1 MQRNDINGS
10 KLEPLLTWPAI
21 IIVGVIT
28 QGLFLATI
36 GLSFIKWIVV
46 RPDLGIKFY
55 WLKNYLKLFTSWDT
69 LLVVWNTI
77 FITVVS
83 LAICLVL
90 GVVFSLMLNRTFKG
104 INLLRTIMLMP
115 FFMMDAVIG
124 IIWKTLIL
132 HPSFGIAGYFSDILK
147 KAPIDFLGQWSLLT
161 VIILIVWQ
169 WTPFFI
175 LIILAGLQGIDSQIL
190 DSAMVDGSGW
200 FRTLF
205 SIKLPTIMHHI
216 EVAIMLGLIFI
227 LKVFGLIYVTTY
239 GGPGYTTTN
248 LPFMVF
254 KINNLKWD
262 VGEAASYAVLT
273 VVLTLIAITVLFKFM
288 EKKVAGA
295 EG

>member
-83 LAICLVL
+83 LVICLVL

-132 HPSFGIAGYFSDILK
+132 HPSFGIAGYFSEILK

>member
-1 MQRNDINGS
+1 MQRNDIKS
-10 KLEPLLTWPAI
+10 SPLQPLLSLPAVL
-21 IIVGVIT
+21 IVGVIT

-36 GLSFIKWIVV
+36 VFSLIKWIVV

-55 WLKNYLKLFTSWDT
+55 WLKNYLKLFTSFET
-69 LLVVWNTI
+69 LQVVGNTV
-77 FITVVS
+77 FITVLS
-83 LAICLVL
+83 LAFCLVL
-90 GVVFSLMLNRTFKG
+90 GVAFSLMLNRTFAG
-104 INLLRTIMLMP
+104 INFLRTLMLMP

-132 HPSFGIAGYFSDILK
+132 HPSFGIAGYFSTLLK
-147 KAPIDFLGQWSLLT
+147 SVPIDFLGEHAFLT
-161 VIILIVWQ
+161 VVMLIVWQ

-175 LIILAGLQGIDSQIL
+175 LIILAGLQGIDEQIL
-190 DSAMVDGSGW
+190 DSAKVDGAGW

-205 SIKLPTIMHHI
+205 SVKLPSIMHHI

-227 LKVFGLIYVTTY
+227 LKVFGLIYVTTS

-248 LPFMVF
+248 LPFLVY
-254 KINNLKWD
+254 KINHLKWD

-273 VVLTLIAITVLFKFM
+273 VFLTLATITVLFKYM
-288 EKKVAGA
+288 QKKIAGA